1 MNMHGIMKPA
11 TAEAE
16 LHRLSRM
23 EELRAWVWQRR
34 VFGLF
39 VVLPT
44 LLLAAYL
51 FLIASDQY
59 ESEAHFVVKSA
70 NTTTVPGTGISQA
83 LSMVTGASNSSSDA
97 TSVADYLTSH
107 DAVSALRKDVGLV
120 DRFRRPGVDFISRL
134 RTSDPTPE
142 RLLKYYRKR
151 VSVHYDSET
160 GITTVKVHAFRPED
174 SYVIVRRLLEL
185 GEQRVNFLNTRSY
198 NDAVAMS
205 RKQLAEAEAALAAAQ
220 SQLTNYRQSK
230 RDIDPEASGKA
241 QIGLVTTLTGQL
253 AAAQAQLSAT
263 GAMIEHNSPQYRA
276 LASRVSALRAQV
288 VAQSSRLT
296 GGNNTIAAGISGY
309 EDLQIRQQFL
319 AKRYDAAA
327 ASLEKARDQALRQQL
342 YLVRVVDA
350 NMPVKSLFP
359 ERWKTLLTVT
369 IALLL
374 AYSIG
379 WLIAAGVREHAA

>member
-1 MNMHGIMKPA
+1 MNMHGIMRPA
-11 TAEAE
+11 TDQTD
-16 LHRLSRM
+16 LHRPSRLDQ
-23 EELRAWVWQRR
+23 LRDWVWQRR
-34 VFGLF
+34 IFGAL

-83 LSMVTGASNSSSDA
+83 LSMVTGASSSSSDA

-107 DAVSALRKDVGLV
+107 DAVAALSKDVDLV
-120 DRFRRPGVDFISRL
+120 DRFHRPSVDFFSRL
-134 RTSDPTPE
+134 RKADPTPE
-142 RLLKYYRKR
+142 QLLKYYRKR

-160 GITTVKVHAFRPED
+160 SITTVKVHAFEPSD

-185 GEQRVNFLNTRSY
+185 GEQRVNLLNTRSY
-198 NDAVAMS
+198 NDAIETA
-205 RKQLAEAEAALAAAQ
+205 RKQLAESEAALAVAQ
-220 SQLTNYRQSK
+220 SRLTSYRQVR

-253 AAAQAQLSAT
+253 ASAQAQLSAT
-263 GAMIEHNSPQYRA
+263 GAMIDHGSPQYRA
-276 LASRVSALRAQV
+276 LASRVAALQAQV
-288 VAQSSRLT
+288 AAQSSRLT
-296 GGNNTIAAGISGY
+296 GGSNTIAAGISGY

-359 ERWKTLLTVT
+359 ERWKTLATVA